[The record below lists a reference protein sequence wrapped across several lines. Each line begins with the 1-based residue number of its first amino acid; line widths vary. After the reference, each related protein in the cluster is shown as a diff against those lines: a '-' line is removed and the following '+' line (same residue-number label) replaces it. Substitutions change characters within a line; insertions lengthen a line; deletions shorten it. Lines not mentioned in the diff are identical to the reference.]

1 MFKKI
6 VLGVFLAGLVGVLV
20 WGGVN
25 RTLAKTGSSSGEGN
39 ARAQSDGTLDRNGNG
54 SGRNYRQSENETL
67 AQNSQNAV
75 DFRGEGDCDDPQ
87 SIENTWRY
95 ENQNYQD
102 ANQLAGQGYRGG
114 NSGRGSGQGRDQ
126 NPLTETEFQALGMAL
141 ADERNALATYLSVMD
156 SFGQVEPF
164 VSIAAAEQRHVDALI
179 NQFNKYGIEVPA
191 DAGLTNLPVFESIN
205 QACAAS
211 AAAERANAQLYD
223 QLFSMTDRQDLLRIF
238 ENLRRASLESHLP
251 EFEACS

>member
-25 RTLAKTGSSSGEGN
+25 RTLAKTGESSGEGN
-39 ARAQSDGTLDRNGNG
+39 ARAQSDGTFGSNGNG
-54 SGRNYRQSENETL
+54 LGRNDRQSEIETL
-67 AQNSQNAV
+67 AQNSGNGV
-75 DFRGEGDCDDPQ
+75 DQRGEGDCDSPQ
-87 SIENTWRY
+87 SMENTWRN

-102 ANQLAGQGYRGG
+102 TNQLAGQGYRGG
-114 NSGRGSGQGRDQ
+114 NSGRGSGQGKDQ
-126 NPLTETEFQALGMAL
+126 SPLTETELQALGMAL
-141 ADERNALATYLSVMD
+141 ADERNAQAIYLSVID

-164 VSIAAAEQRHVDALI
+164 VSIAAAEQRHIDALI
-179 NQFNKYGIEVPA
+179 NQFNKYGVEVPA
-191 DAGLTNLPVFESIN
+191 DAGLTELPVFDSIS

-211 AAAERANAQLYD
+211 ADAERANAQLYD
-223 QLFSMTDRQDLLRIF
+223 QLFAMTDRQDLLRVL